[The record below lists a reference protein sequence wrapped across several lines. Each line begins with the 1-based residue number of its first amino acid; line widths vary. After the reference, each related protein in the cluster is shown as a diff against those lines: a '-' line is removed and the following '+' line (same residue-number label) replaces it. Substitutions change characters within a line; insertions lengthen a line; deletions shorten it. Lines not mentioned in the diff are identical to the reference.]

1 MGLFAW
7 VKKGTEQ
14 TVYTRFHSRAQFATT
29 GGANLA
35 ASDLLGA
42 STKWDS
48 ALSSSYD
55 VYTDSFTLV
64 TITVDAIGI
73 P

>member
-7 VKKGTEQ
+7 VKKGTEH

-35 ASDLLGA
+35 ATDLMGA
-42 STKWDS
+42 STKWNS
-48 ALSSSYD
+48 ALSASYD
-55 VYTDSFTLV
+55 VNTDSFTLV
-64 TITVDAIGI
+64 TITIDAVGI